1 MTNLSL
7 VRNNNHP
14 LDEGVLYTSYSYKIP
29 CPVGTVF
36 VFVTEVNNKPSF
48 IQLYIG
54 KSGSEVNANAYAL
67 QSLSNELLKEF
78 NGFNRLMLHLCDI
91 STSNSTFDFVHN
103 VNVRSLPEAL
113 YVALSKYRAKK
124 YPVISNR
131 KLPKINYDR
140 QRRRNKTIG
149 V

>member
-1 MTNLSL
+1 MSL
-7 VRNNNHP
+7 QLLKSKHT
-14 LDEGVLYTSYSYKIP
+14 LDEGVLYTAYSYKIP

-36 VFVTEVNNKPSF
+36 VFVTEVNHEPKF
-48 IQLYIG
+48 VQLFIG

-91 STSNSTFDFVHN
+91 STDKATFDFEHN
-103 VNVRSLPEAL
+103 KNVRSLPEAL
-113 YVALSKYRAKK
+113 YVALSMYRSMR
-124 YPVISNR
+124 YPMSNNR
-131 KLPKINYDR
+131 RLAKINYDR
-140 QRRRNKTIG
+140 QRRRSKNPS